1 MRNII
6 FGVFIFILAACSEGE
21 CPSVECSNTGDSV
34 KILSVKPEQTAE
46 LKVGDTVKIAYEVEY
61 NLESSEIGQI
71 ALVVQSASNEIL
83 ANEFY
88 VASKGQHKEVLEAEI
103 VVPDTRLIQVFT
115 PLSPQ
120 GRSQTTIVESRI
132 HKVVQ

>member
-1 MRNII
+1 MRYILL
-6 FGVFIFILAACSEGE
+6 GMVVFFLAACSEDE
-21 CPSVECSNTGDSV
+21 CPSVECSNSGDSV
-34 KILSVKPEQTAE
+34 KILSVKPEQTVG

-71 ALVVQSASNEIL
+71 ALVVQSASNEII

-103 VVPDTRLIQVFT
+103 VVPDTRLIHVFT

-120 GRSQTTIVESRI
+120 GRSQTTIVESRL